1 MQCLL
6 SVDVELGGVMGLII
20 NALASLK
27 KAEATGTSA
36 ETKRKESGKKLR
48 RNVNACMGTR
58 GKV

>member
-1 MQCLL
+1 
-6 SVDVELGGVMGLII
+6 MGLII

-27 KAEATGTSA
+27 KAEAIGTSA
-36 ETKRKESGKKLR
+36 ETRRKESGKKLR